1 MAEPLA
7 VTTSICLLAAFP
19 RGGGGGTMPARGR
32 LSAAAAAQ

>member
-19 RGGGGGTMPARGR
+19 RGGGGTMPARGR
-32 LSAAAAAQ
+32 LSAVAAAQ